1 MTLGIFLEILSRE
14 YKINQEKAQQ
24 ILNTLL
30 FRVKPH
36 EIVSRYNNG
45 DIIKK
50 EYIDEN
56 KIRK

>member
-36 EIVSRYNNG
+36 KVVSRYNNG
-45 DIIKK
+45 DIVKK
-50 EYIDEN
+50 ENIDEN